1 MKRLQTNL
9 HWLPFVGYI
18 GFFLLYIVLGV
29 LLISGVLIPDP
40 STVTDA
46 PLYEPLTYFDLL
58 ILLAMNI
65 PTFAILS
72 LAVKRLRISTKDT
85 IVD

>member
-1 MKRLQTNL
+1 MKKIENNLQ
-9 HWLPFVGYI
+9 WLPIICYV
-18 GFFLLYIVLGV
+18 GFFMLYIVLGV
-29 LLISGVLIPDP
+29 LLISGVFVPDL

-46 PLYEPLTYFDLL
+46 PLYEPLTYVDLL

-72 LAVKRLRISTKDT
+72 LAVKRTMNKQS
-85 IVD
+85 

>member
-1 MKRLQTNL
+1 MKKIENNLQ
-9 HWLPFVGYI
+9 WLPIIGYV
-18 GFFLLYIVLGV
+18 GFFMLYIVLGV
-29 LLISGVLIPDP
+29 LLISGVLVPNL

-46 PLYEPLTYFDLL
+46 PLYEPLTYVDLL

-72 LAVKRLRISTKDT
+72 LAVKRTMNKQS
-85 IVD
+85 